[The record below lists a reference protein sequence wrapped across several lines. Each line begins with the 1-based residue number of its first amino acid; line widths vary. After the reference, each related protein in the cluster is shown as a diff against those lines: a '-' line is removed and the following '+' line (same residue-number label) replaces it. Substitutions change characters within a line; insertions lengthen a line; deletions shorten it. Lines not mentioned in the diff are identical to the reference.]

1 LAKRNSK
8 NNNNKSLVIVESP
21 AKARTISRILG
32 SKYDVKASIGH
43 VRDLPNVLGGLGRVT
58 RRPCRW
64 LETGQSPQT
73 GSQTGYGQAQTLT
86 LPMALP
92 PGILDAGS

>member
-1 LAKRNSK
+1 MPSTLDPCAD
-8 NNNNKSLVIVESP
+8 
-21 AKARTISRILG
+21 LG
-32 SKYDVKASIGH
+32 EAPFEDGVDRCEPGLIH
-43 VRDLPNVLGGLGRVT
+43 VRDLPNVLGGLGRMTLTPVSLAGD
-58 RRPCRW
+58 R
-64 LETGQSPQT
+64 SVPQT